1 MKKANPTVIGVFVVI
16 GLAFAVGGVILFSS
30 GTLFHPIRKS
40 ILYFNG
46 SLKGLDVGAP
56 VKFRG
61 VTIGKVDQILIRHNQ
76 ATNDFAMPVIVAID
90 TKLAQA
96 KSDQSLQ
103 IGNQTHLDELIRRGF
118 RSRLDSE
125 SLVTGVLYVSL
136 DFVPEAAPPVF
147 HQLQAQYAEIP
158 TEPSQVQQL
167 LANLQRLDL
176 PGISAKANTL
186 LARLDTS
193 LSQLDVAQIN
203 AGVTNLLG
211 SANQLIATPELTNA
225 IIAARRALNRAEQLL
240 ARVDGRVDPLA
251 DSVTNTLS
259 DAQKTLAD
267 VRRSLQ
273 NLSGVIGPDTSF
285 RSDLTQALQQLANAS
300 RAVADLAEFLQRNP
314 DALITGRKRPKEQL

>member
-1 MKKANPTVIGVFVVI
+1 MKKANPTAIGLFVVI
-16 GLAFAVGGVILFSS
+16 GLACAVGGVILFSA
-30 GTLFHPIRKS
+30 GTLFHPIKKS

-61 VTIGKVDQILIRHNQ
+61 VTIGKVDQIMIRHDQ
-76 ATNDFAMPVIVAID
+76 ASNDFAMPVIVAID

-103 IGNQTHLDELIRRGF
+103 IGNQAHLDELIRRGF
-118 RSRLDSE
+118 RGRLDSE

-136 DFVPEAAPPVF
+136 DVVPDAPPPVF
-147 HQLQAQYAEIP
+147 HQLKPQYLEIP
-158 TEPSQVQQL
+158 TVPSEVQQL
-167 LANLQRLDL
+167 LANLGRLDL
-176 PGISAKANTL
+176 PGISAKANSV
-186 LARLDTS
+186 LARLDTG

-211 SANQLIATPELTNA
+211 SANQLITTPDLTNT
-225 IIAARRALNRAEQLL
+225 ITAARRALDRAQVLL
-240 ARVDGRVDPLA
+240 ARIDGRVDPLA
-251 DSVTNTLS
+251 ESVTNTLA
-259 DAQKTLAD
+259 DAQKTLAEA
-267 VRRSLQ
+267 RRSLQ
-273 NLSGVIGPDTSF
+273 NLSGAIGPDTSF

-314 DALITGRKRPKEQL
+314 DALITGRKRPKE